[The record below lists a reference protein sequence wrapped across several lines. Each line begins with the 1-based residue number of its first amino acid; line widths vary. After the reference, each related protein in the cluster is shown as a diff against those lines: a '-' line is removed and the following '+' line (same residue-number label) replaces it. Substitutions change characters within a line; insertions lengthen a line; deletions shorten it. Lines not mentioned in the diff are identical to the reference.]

1 MKALVTYFSQTGN
14 TEKLARAIYD
24 AIHFEKELIPINE
37 VKSSKGYDIIFA
49 GFPVQAHSV
58 PAAAHSFFRDLPPGQ
73 PLALFCTHGS
83 LRGGHL
89 PKQALEHAVSLASKA
104 KVLGTFG
111 VQGKVNPKVIDTLLN
126 SLQHQAWAEEAQG
139 AIDHPTEADLADGK
153 AFAKGI
159 LAKSWVKEAQG
170 AIDHPTEADLADGKE
185 FAKGILA
192 KIGRKN

>member
-24 AIHFEKELIPINE
+24 AIHFEKELIPIKD

-49 GFPVQAHSV
+49 GFPVHAHSV
-58 PAAAHSFFRDLPPGQ
+58 PAAAHSFLKNLPPGQ
-73 PLALFCTHGS
+73 PIALFCTHGS

-89 PKQALEHAVSLASKA
+89 PKQAIEHALSLASKA

-111 VQGKVNPKVIDTLLN
+111 IQGKVNPKVIDALMK
-126 SLQHQAWAEEAQG
+126 SLEHQAWAEEALG

-153 AFAKGI
+153 TFAKGI
-159 LAKSWVKEAQG
+159 LAKSWIKEAQ
-170 AIDHPTEADLADGKE
+170 AAKKHPTKADLADGKD
-185 FAKGILA
+185 FAEGILA
-192 KIGRKN
+192 KIRRKK